1 MGVECVGLVGDA
13 TGAIMPEIAPVPQPV
28 GFPVELIQ
36 RAPSSDE
43 RWRWTRLIEAEDRA
57 TSAIDR
63 AGLLL
68 RNIYL
73 TWGFAKNTG
82 VTLPAFDPGLEAQYF
97 EARNAIHKIT
107 QAVRL
112 VQDKQA
118 GIRPSG
124 SSDLDI
130 VEPQQSLSGLII
142 PVVVGII
149 ILAGAIGT
157 AIYQS
162 SVATK
167 LGNEYR
173 KILFDTNKIF
183 CKNPNSELCQNW
195 TAYKAKQKYDQNL
208 KVADSLGETL
218 KKGVKAVAGGL
229 ATGLLVAV
237 AAIAFMR
244 FSK

>member
-1 MGVECVGLVGDA
+1 
-13 TGAIMPEIAPVPQPV
+13 MPELLPSPQLV
-28 GFPVELIQ
+28 GFPVEVIQ
-36 RAPSSDE
+36 RAPTSNELS
-43 RWRWTRLIEAEDRA
+43 RWKRLLDNHDRA

-68 RNIYL
+68 HNIYT
-73 TWGFAKNTG
+73 TWSFSSDVGIS
-82 VTLPAFDPGLEAQYF
+82 LPSFDPDLEAQYF
-97 EARNAIHKIT
+97 ESRNAIHDIT
-107 QAVRL
+107 KAIRL

-118 GIRPSG
+118 GIRPAG
-124 SSDLDI
+124 ASDLDI
-130 VEPQQSLSGLII
+130 LEPQQSLSGFII
-142 PVVVGII
+142 PVIVGIV

-173 KILFDTNKIF
+173 KILFDTNSIF
-183 CKNPNSELCQNW
+183 CQNPKSELCQKW
-195 TAYKAKQKYDQNL
+195 TAYKAKQKYETNL
-208 KVADSLGETL
+208 KAADSLGETL

>member
-1 MGVECVGLVGDA
+1 
-13 TGAIMPEIAPVPQPV
+13 MPELMPSPQPV
-28 GFPVELIQ
+28 GFPVEVIQ
-36 RAPSSDE
+36 RAPSYNE
-43 RWRWTRLIEAEDRA
+43 VARWQRLLREHDRA
-57 TSAIDR
+57 TSAVDR

-68 RNIYL
+68 HNIYL
-73 TWGFAKNTG
+73 TWTFANDAG
-82 VTLPAFDPGLEAQYF
+82 VSLPAFDPELESQYF
-97 EARNAIHKIT
+97 EARNTILDLTKAI
-107 QAVRL
+107 RL

-124 SSDLDI
+124 ASDLDI

-142 PVVVGII
+142 PVIVGIV

-162 SVATK
+162 SVVTK

-183 CKNPNSELCQNW
+183 CKNPSSNLCKKW
-195 TAYKAKQKYDQNL
+195 IAYKEQRKYDQTL
-208 KVADSLGETL
+208 ETADSLGETL
-218 KKGVKAVAGGL
+218 KKGVKTVAGGL

>member
-1 MGVECVGLVGDA
+1 
-13 TGAIMPEIAPVPQPV
+13 MPELLPSPQPV
-28 GFPVELIQ
+28 GFPVEVIQ
-36 RAPSSDE
+36 RQTTSSE
-43 RWRWTRLIEAEDRA
+43 VARWKRLLLEHDRA
-57 TSAIDR
+57 TSAVDR

-68 RNIYL
+68 HNIYT
-73 TWGFAKNTG
+73 TWTFARDTG
-82 VTLPAFDPGLEAQYF
+82 VSLPDFNPDLEAKYF
-97 EARNAIHKIT
+97 DARAAIHDIT
-107 QAVRL
+107 KAIRL

-118 GIRPSG
+118 GIRPAG

-142 PVVVGII
+142 PVIVGIV

-173 KILFDTNKIF
+173 RILFDTNKIF
-183 CKNPNSELCQNW
+183 CSDPGSDLCKKWN
-195 TAYKAKQKYDQNL
+195 AYKGQRKYDQNL
-208 KVADSLGETL
+208 KVADTLGETL
-218 KKGVKAVAGGL
+218 KKGVKAVASGL

-244 FSK
+244 FK

>member
-1 MGVECVGLVGDA
+1 
-13 TGAIMPEIAPVPQPV
+13 MPELMPSPRPV
-28 GFPVELIQ
+28 GFPVEVIQ
-36 RAPSSDE
+36 RQTTSNEVS
-43 RWRWTRLIEAEDRA
+43 RWKRLLLEHDRA
-57 TSAIDR
+57 TSAVDR

-68 RNIYL
+68 HNIYT
-73 TWGFAKNTG
+73 TWTFANDAS
-82 VTLPAFDPGLEAQYF
+82 VSLPPFDPDLETQYF
-97 EARNAIHKIT
+97 EARNTIHDITRAI
-107 QAVRL
+107 RL

-118 GIRPSG
+118 GIRPAG
-124 SSDLDI
+124 ASDLDI

-142 PVVVGII
+142 PVIVGIV

-162 SVATK
+162 SVATR

-183 CKNPNSELCQNW
+183 CQNPNSDLCKNW
-195 TAYKAKQKYDQNL
+195 TAYKEQRRYTQTL
-208 KVADSLGETL
+208 KAADSLGETI
-218 KKGVKAVAGGL
+218 KKGVKTVAGGL

-244 FSK
+244 FK